1 MSATAIDADAA
12 LGPLLLPDTLDLAA
26 AESFLELMRHRVNDE
41 GPLQIDAA
49 AVESITLPCI
59 QIIFAALNSRDAVTI
74 RNPSEEFI
82 NAFEDLGIAWMRFLE
97 IAPEAQ
103 SEGQEDDRPEQQAD
117 PQVDPPAEPQAEQ
130 QTKPQQADLQSVEE
144 AAGPIAPP
152 AGDAVPSQP
161 ELKKVELEEIS
172 EGPMAKRILTID
184 DSKTMRDM
192 LMLTLAE
199 AGFDVL
205 QAVDGQDGLDV
216 LVNERVDVV
225 ITDINMPRMDGYEV
239 IRQLRKNPAFKSTP
253 ILVLTTE
260 SETEKKNLARQAG
273 ATGWM
278 VKPFDPDR
286 LVETVRKVSP

>member
-1 MSATAIDADAA
+1 MNNDATTARMV
-12 LGPLLLPDTLDLAA
+12 LPEILDLAA
-26 AESFLELMRHRVNDE
+26 AEGLCASLQQRVSE
-41 GPLQIDAA
+41 ERPLSLDASL
-49 AVESITLPCI
+49 VETLTVPCI
-59 QIIFAALNSRDAVTI
+59 QVLLAAQSYRGGI
-74 RNPSEEFI
+74 SIENPSAAFMS
-82 NAFEDLGIAWMRFLE
+82 AFEDLGINMTWSHDAGE
-97 IAPEAQ
+97 QAIQ
-103 SEGQEDDRPEQQAD
+103 TSENSVESVSPQAADDGD
-117 PQVDPPAEPQAEQ
+117 PQGKSD
-130 QTKPQQADLQSVEE
+130 DSNLRQS
-144 AAGPIAPP
+144 
-152 AGDAVPSQP
+152 
-161 ELKKVELEEIS
+161 S
-172 EGPMAKRILTID
+172 ENVMGKRILTID

-239 IRQLRKNPAFKSTP
+239 IRQLRSNPSHKTTP

-260 SETEKKNLARQAG
+260 SEADKRNLAREAG

-286 LVETVRKVSP
+286 LVETVRKVAP